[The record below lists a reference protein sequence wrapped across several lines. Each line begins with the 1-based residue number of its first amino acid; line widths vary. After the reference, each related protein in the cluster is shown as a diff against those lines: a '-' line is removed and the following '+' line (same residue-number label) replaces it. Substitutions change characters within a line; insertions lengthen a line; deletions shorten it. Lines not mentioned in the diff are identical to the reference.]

1 MWISLNTLKAEL
13 NPICYLLALLG
24 AHHFLH
30 VSRIRVNVLVRQII
44 GIVGSGIRIPF
55 FGLNMFLIFIFL
67 DVNGRY
73 GGLIF
78 SSSSSSSSIECVK
91 GT

>member
-55 FGLNMFLIFIFL
+55 FFWTEYIL
-67 DVNGRY
+67 DFHFFGCEWA
-73 GGLIF
+73 LWW
-78 SSSSSSSSIECVK
+78 SDL
-91 GT
+91 